1 MPAVQDLMTPSPTTV
16 GEDAT
21 VLDIARIMRD
31 EDTGAVPVVGGD
43 GTPVGLVT
51 DRDIVVRCIAEG
63 ADPSSAHASDAQ
75 SEELIS
81 VSGQDDAREA
91 VEKIREHN
99 VRRAVVI
106 DDGALKG
113 IISIGDLAQALESD
127 SALSDISSAPGN
139 N

>member
-1 MPAVQDLMTPSPTTV
+1 MPAVQELMTPSPTTV
-16 GEDAT
+16 SEDAT
-21 VLDIARIMRD
+21 VIDVARIMRD
-31 EDTGAVPVVGGD
+31 EDTGAVPVVGSD
-43 GTPVGLVT
+43 GQPVGLVT

-75 SEELIS
+75 TEELVS
-81 VSGQDDAREA
+81 VSSSDDAQKA

-113 IISIGDLAQALESD
+113 IISIGDLAQSLDSE
-127 SALSDISSAPGN
+127 SALGDISSAPPN